1 LTAVKVSTG
10 VVHGPHTV
18 DVAAI
23 YAKATEDAGPG
34 TDTDIGIELDAMLT
48 WALTKR
54 LSAMGGIG
62 YLLSGDFYKTVGN
75 PDPDAQTVLVAQLAY
90 TF

>member
-1 LTAVKVSTG
+1 
-10 VVHGPHTV
+10 
-18 DVAAI
+18 VAAI

-54 LSAMGGIG
+54 LSASGGIG
-62 YLLSGDFYKTVGN
+62 YLISGDFYGPN
-75 PDPDAQTVLVAQLAY
+75 ADEQTVLVTQLAY